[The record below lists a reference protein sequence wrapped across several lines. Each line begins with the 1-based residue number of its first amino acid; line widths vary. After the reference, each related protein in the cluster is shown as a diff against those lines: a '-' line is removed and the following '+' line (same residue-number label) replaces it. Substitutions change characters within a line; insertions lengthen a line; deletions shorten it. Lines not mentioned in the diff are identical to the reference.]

1 MTQSILSRVKD
12 YLEPAQAFLVKYG
25 RLVLDFAPVDITI
38 RAVNRMMARE
48 VMLFAGG
55 ASFFGLL
62 ALFPAALV
70 GASAYGLL
78 FSGEEASNQLAALQV
93 TEVLPPSAYE
103 FLNGQLAGLADT
115 SARALTLQGV
125 LALLVLWFASARGA
139 KAIIAG
145 LNQIAR
151 RGDLRNVI
159 HFNLLAMA
167 AVITGGALLVGAN
180 LLVITV
186 PNIIRPA
193 LEFIGVNS
201 FDFTLLFNEW
211 TTAGGT
217 MVIALFLLY
226 RFVMQRAGETS
237 VRASLLGAATATII
251 WLLISKGFS
260 VYVSTVVNPSTY
272 GQLGALIVFLLW
284 IYWAAYAVFFGGALA
299 IEMDRRTGRLVS
311 VGD

>member
-1 MTQSILSRVKD
+1 MKPKALIQKAT
-12 YLEPAQAFLVKYG
+12 EYG
-25 RLVLDFAPVDITI
+25 RIVYSLPPINITI
-38 RAVNRMMARE
+38 RAIDRMMARE

-70 GASAYGLL
+70 GASVYGLL
-78 FSGEEASNQLAALQV
+78 FSGEDASSQLAALQV
-93 TEVLPPSAYE
+93 TEVLPPSAYN
-103 FLNGQLAGLADT
+103 FLNSQLAGLADT
-115 SARALTLQGV
+115 SARALTFQGA

-151 RGDLRNVI
+151 RGDLRNVL
-159 HFNLLAMA
+159 HFNLIAMA
-167 AVITGGALLVGAN
+167 AVISGGALLIGAN

-193 LEFIGVNS
+193 LEFIGIEG
-201 FDFTLLFNEW
+201 FDFSLLLNEW
-211 TTAGGT
+211 STAAGT
-217 MVIALFLLY
+217 MFVALVLLY

-237 VRASLLGAATATII
+237 MKASLSGALIATSI
-251 WLLISKGFS
+251 WLGISLGFS
-260 VYVSTVVNPSTY
+260 VYVSTIVNPSTY
-272 GQLGALIVFLLW
+272 GQLGALVVFLLW

-299 IEMDRRTGRLVS
+299 IEIDRRDGRLFGTDES
-311 VGD
+311 TS